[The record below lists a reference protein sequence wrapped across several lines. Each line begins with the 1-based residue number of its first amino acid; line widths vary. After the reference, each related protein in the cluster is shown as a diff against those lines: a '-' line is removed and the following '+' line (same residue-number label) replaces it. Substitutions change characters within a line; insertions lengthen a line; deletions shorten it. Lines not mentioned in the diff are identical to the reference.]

1 MLFRTLLTIGLG
13 LTLAAPAL
21 AQHPGYHRGHGGD
34 QPRQRPISAEA
45 ALRHREQ
52 LKLTERQVTDL
63 TAIRRE
69 GLKARQEQIAARMEL
84 SSRFRAGELSREEF
98 RNQMHGRRDGAAPL
112 ARQHQERVHGVLD
125 ETQRTALSDMVRS
138 DRRAMRRHA
147 DRPERMGRMGG
158 GRPRP

>member
-1 MLFRTLLTIGLG
+1 MMFRSLLVLGLG

-21 AQHPGYHRGHGGD
+21 SQQLGHSRGPRGD
-34 QPRQRPISAEA
+34 GPRQRPISAEA

-63 TAIRRE
+63 TSLRAE

-98 RNQMHGRRDGAAPL
+98 RNQMHGRRDAAAPRAL
-112 ARQHQERVHGVLD
+112 QYQERLQGLLD
-125 ETQRTALSDMVRS
+125 ETQRTALRAMVRA
-138 DRRAMRRHA
+138 DQRAMRRQA

>member
-1 MLFRTLLTIGLG
+1 MLFRSLLTIGLG
-13 LTLAAPAL
+13 MTLAAPAL
-21 AQHPGYHRGHGGD
+21 AQHPGHHHGRGGD

-45 ALRHREQ
+45 ALRHRDQ
-52 LKLTERQVTDL
+52 LKLTERQATDL
-63 TAIRRE
+63 TAIREE

-98 RNQMHGRRDGAAPL
+98 RNQVHGRRDAAAPRAL
-112 ARQHQERVHGVLD
+112 QHQERLQGILD
-125 ETQRTALSDMVRS
+125 ETQRTALSDMMRA
-138 DRRAMRRHA
+138 DQRAMRRQA